1 MEPRHA
7 FCNARGCGQNSASE
21 LDSGGCYASFYAGSW
36 PAMQRMA
43 AEDLHVVAIN
53 LSRNHGHQ
61 LALTGGE
68 VISLFTHE
76 RIIAIW

>member
-36 PAMQRMA
+36 PAMQQTPVFPGYFVMQ
-43 AEDLHVVAIN
+43 VVMQVSMQAVCCM
-53 LSRNHGHQ
+53 H
-61 LALTGGE
+61 A
-68 VISLFTHE
+68 
-76 RIIAIW
+76 